1 MVNRWEA
8 TMSMKTILVPMEYHD
23 TMQSALETA
32 LLLGRRC
39 DSYIEGFALRWA
51 INEFL
56 VGDVMGGV
64 VPVNYSEDVAA
75 ETKKA
80 KRIFETFMQQ
90 HDVPRATETTES
102 TSFGW
107 LDDAPGGES
116 FIGSYGR
123 VFDVIVMKRRDEH
136 SGPMHDRAIES
147 GLFESGRPIL
157 LAPPLPPRQIGTNVL
172 IAWNCSTEQARAIAL
187 AMPLL
192 QKADRITVLT
202 VIGGTGVA
210 GPSAEQLIRYLQ
222 RNGIPAEAK
231 GVELDSRSTG
241 EAILA
246 TAQSLGCDLLIKGA
260 YTQSR
265 LRQWIF
271 GGATQHVLENAAL
284 PVLLAN

>member
-1 MVNRWEA
+1 MG
-8 TMSMKTILVPMEYHD
+8 MKTILVPIENHD
-23 TMQSALETA
+23 AMQSALETA

-51 INEFL
+51 INEFM
-56 VGDVMGGV
+56 VGDVVGGM
-64 VPVNYSEDVAA
+64 PLETYRQDIA
-75 ETKKA
+75 EEAKKA
-80 KRIFETFMQQ
+80 RRIFETFMQK
-90 HDVPRATETTES
+90 HDVPRSTETTES
-102 TSFGW
+102 LSFGW
-107 LDDAPGGES
+107 LDDVSEGES

-123 VFDVIVMKRRDEH
+123 VFDVIVMNRRDAK
-136 SGPMHDRAIES
+136 SGPLHDRAIES

-157 LAPPLPPRQIGTNVL
+157 LSPPSPPRQIATNVL

-202 VIGGTGVA
+202 VIGGTGVP

-222 RNGIPAEAK
+222 RNGIIAAPMK
-231 GVELDSRSTG
+231 VELDGRNTG

-246 TAQSLGCDLLIKGA
+246 AAQSLGCDLLIKGA

-271 GGATQHVLENAAL
+271 GGATQHVLANAAL

>member
-8 TMSMKTILVPMEYHD
+8 TMSMKTILVPMENHD
-23 TMQSALETA
+23 AMQSALETA

-39 DSYIEGFALRWA
+39 DSYIEGFALRWS
-51 INEFL
+51 INEFM

-64 VPVNYSEDVAA
+64 PLETYREDIA
-75 ETKKA
+75 EEAKKA
-80 KRIFETFMQQ
+80 KQIFETFMQN

-102 TSFGW
+102 LSFGW
-107 LDDAPGGES
+107 LDDASEGES

-123 VFDVIVMKRRDEH
+123 VFDAIVMKRRDAR

-157 LAPPLPPRQIGTNVL
+157 LSPPSPPRQIATNVL

-192 QKADRITVLT
+192 QKADSITVLT
-202 VIGGTGVA
+202 VIGGTGVP

-222 RNGIPAEAK
+222 RNGIIAK
-231 GVELDSRSTG
+231 PMRVELDGRNTG

-271 GGATQHVLENAAL
+271 GGATQHVLGNAAL

>member
-1 MVNRWEA
+1 
-8 TMSMKTILVPMEYHD
+8 MSMKTILVPMENHD
-23 TMQSALETA
+23 GMQSELETA
-32 LLLGRRC
+32 LILGRRC
-39 DSYIEGFALRWA
+39 DGYIEGFALRWS
-51 INEFL
+51 INEFM

-64 VPVNYSEDVAA
+64 PLATYREDIA
-75 ETKKA
+75 EEAKKA
-80 KRIFETFMQQ
+80 KQIFETFMQK

-102 TSFGW
+102 LSFGW
-107 LDDAPGGES
+107 LDDASEGES

-123 VFDVIVMKRRDEH
+123 VFDVIVMKRQDAH

-157 LAPPLPPRQIGTNVL
+157 LSPPSPPRQIATNVL

-202 VIGGTGVA
+202 VTGGTGVP
-210 GPSAEQLIRYLQ
+210 GPSAEQLIRYLH
-222 RNGIPAEAK
+222 RNGIIAK
-231 GVELDSRSTG
+231 PMRVELDGRNTG

-271 GGATQHVLENAAL
+271 GGATQHVLGNAAL